1 MLCDPCFDNWFCIAT
16 PSCDLLSM
24 DNPSEELDSLLL
36 RTKSSTST
44 RSTTSSDYDRY
55 LQLATEKNPV
65 MLLELDQD
73 GTIRYLSDLWDTLVG
88 PRTTSQISE
97 LIVGSEQDKHVFH
110 RAMEMM
116 LANEEVSYTVTFNV
130 QRTKKEFDGEKET
143 QEEITNET
151 DDNNDDE
158 QADVAMDDDGV
169 MTLEACGILLRDN
182 ATQLVTHSMWT
193 VKPYQPCLMG
203 NELEAILPAD
213 LIKRLGFGATI
224 FAEYLKA
231 IEFDQILY
239 EADLPSPKME
249 LCRVCETFVPAW
261 WLETHSRHCI
271 CEHKIDSFVHLLHDN
286 LVEQLT
292 LLQNASLSE
301 YKSLPINLRS
311 RSTEM
316 VVAQLQELCE
326 IAINVNPS
334 EIRIQPNDN
343 LTTEDLLANPMNLTQ
358 NNASRVYDFSPRSK
372 WNIENVKNWKLA
384 MEEEINQEKGLELL
398 VSDTIDL
405 ARNKADAILRLDN
418 AMTYSLRIKNEV
430 DNWVLQL
437 IILQIENNR
446 INSGQ
451 FTGYDDTDPAIV
463 SAENTAEHKNSVLD
477 DEKLPSAT
485 PFDVNEI
492 MNEKPSSARA
502 VESIPGS
509 ISNVK
514 IASPQPYRAQ
524 QNEIFAPS
532 YLVNDQIA
540 ETSSKDLTVRSAQR
554 QGRRELDSY
563 SGRGS
568 RRSTTSS
575 LSRSLTPKQRISRPS
590 PSPSGHYV
598 VGSKKDDQA
607 EGETMENSE
616 SSQSSLPTFVSNRN
630 HVSIGPSI
638 VPKLKSTIS
647 VTPGRNSP
655 LPLTA
660 AQMSRK
666 SSSTKLNQEKSPIV
680 SPFASARDY
689 LTPEQYP
696 NMLNI
701 PKQPLSPLLL
711 ATNQSKISAPSIK
724 DYDILK
730 PISKGAY
737 GSVYLSRK
745 KVTGDYFAIKVL
757 KKSDMI
763 AKNQTTNVK
772 SERAIMMV
780 QSDKPYV
787 ARLFASFQN
796 KDNLFLVMEY
806 LPGGDLATL
815 IKMMGSL
822 PSEWTKQYISE
833 VIVGV
838 DDMHQLGII
847 HHDLKPDNLL
857 IDSNGHVKLTDFGL
871 SRAGLIRRHQ
881 HHPSSTRL
889 SLSSSYGISGSPI
902 EPKNNSYHHRKRSS
916 TSTNYSNH
924 SGNNIPSRSRQN
936 SIKQDAMEL
945 HGSFNIMREGS
956 HDKPSSDS
964 PSALH
969 PTSEISALH
978 RSDSQMS
985 FSFMNL
991 SRSSTPTPPLIS
1003 AYHGRNSST
1012 DTPVDLSTPNDLAL
1026 FNPEDS
1032 RQEKSFF
1039 GTPDYLAPETI
1050 EGTGEDDS
1058 CDWWSVGCI
1067 LFELL
1072 FGYPP
1077 FHASSPEKVFTNI
1090 LSGTIE
1096 WPEFS
1101 SSEEKKSF
1109 ESSDVKDLIENLLVV
1124 DPTKRLG
1131 FNGAQEIKEHPYFKD
1146 VDWENVY
1153 EEEASFVP
1161 AVEHPEDTN
1170 YFDLRGAILE
1180 DFGDEDDVPSAP
1192 LPSVDA
1198 ATGFGQLL
1206 VTDDNVKKTPS
1217 TASSYNPESVVNTPV
1232 NKLSISSVLESV
1244 SPESSSRSSLPVKH
1258 MPLAIPPHMRD
1269 RRISKLNDSQ
1279 TEFGSFYFRN
1289 LSALDKANKDAINRL
1304 KSEHMTDNAGLH
1316 RRASSVSYVSSSSD
1330 SSNSKVRNGK
1340 VSVNGSPV
1348 GGKPMSTSD
1357 SPYFGSSSPDLSTC
1371 IDTSMLSRKG
1381 SGDNNVQTPASSYFM
1396 SWNDESPSSTK
1407 VRSPLSP
1414 PNVTSPTSP
1423 TFAPP
1428 TSSYSVRTRLMTK
1441 SSSQRTSSGD
1451 ISAEENDRLS
1461 AILKVNS
1468 LRYRRRSGRKSS
1480 ASSDFNYRLDVLVC
1494 EPIPIHRYR
1503 VTKDLESLGCT
1514 VVSVGAGDEL
1524 VSRATSG
1531 VKFDLIITA
1540 LKLPKLGAVDI
1551 VKLLKQTNSVNATT
1565 PVVAITNY
1573 YQEALNGNVFDDVL
1587 EKPVNHDQ
1595 LRRITAKYTLEKV
1608 EQQEDTIVSDSEF
1621 SQ

>member
-1 MLCDPCFDNWFCIAT
+1 
-16 PSCDLLSM
+16 M
-24 DNPSEELDSLLL
+24 DNPSGEDQGSLLL
-36 RTKSSTST
+36 RTKSSTSS
-44 RSTTSSDYDRY
+44 RSTTSSNYDRY

-73 GTIRYLSDLWDTLVG
+73 GTIRYLSELWDKIVG
-88 PRTTSQISE
+88 PRSTSQISE

-116 LANEEVSYTVTFNV
+116 LSNENVSYTVTFNV
-130 QRTKKEFDGEKET
+130 LTSDKNEDKDADYELDT
-143 QEEITNET
+143 TNEN
-151 DDNNDDE
+151 DDNNDNGRT
-158 QADVAMDDDGV
+158 DVAIEEDNI

-182 ATQLVTHSMWT
+182 STQLFTHSMWT
-193 VKPYQPCLMG
+193 VKPFQPFLVE
-203 NELEAILPAD
+203 NELEVTLPPD

-239 EADLPSPKME
+239 ETNLPSPKME

-261 WLETHSRHCI
+261 WLEAHSRNCI
-271 CEHKIDSFVHLLHDN
+271 CEHRIDSFLHLLHDN
-286 LVEQLT
+286 LVEQLA
-292 LLQNASLSE
+292 LLQSESLTE
-301 YKSLPINLRS
+301 YKSLPINMRS
-311 RSTEM
+311 RTTERI
-316 VVAQLQELCE
+316 VAQLQELCE
-326 IAINVNPS
+326 IAIDINQS
-334 EIRIQPNDN
+334 EMRVHQNEDIS
-343 LTTEDLLANPMNLTQ
+343 TEALLANPMNLTQ
-358 NNASRVYDFSPRSK
+358 STSMGAYDFSPNSK
-372 WNIENVKNWKLA
+372 WNIENVQNWQLSMK
-384 MEEEINQEKGLELL
+384 EELSQDEGLNLL
-398 VSDTIDL
+398 VSDTVDL
-405 ARNKADAILRLDN
+405 AKKKVDAILRLDN

-430 DNWVLQL
+430 NNWVLQL
-437 IILQIENNR
+437 ILLQIENNR
-446 INSGQ
+446 MNAGLYTDYDGKELGIISEENSG
-451 FTGYDDTDPAIV
+451 G
-463 SAENTAEHKNSVLD
+463 HKNSVLD
-477 DEKLPSAT
+477 DEKLPSASSCAISDT
-485 PFDVNEI
+485 VIEQS
-492 MNEKPSSARA
+492 SSARTA
-502 VESIPGS
+502 EPALSA

-514 IASPQPYRAQ
+514 IASPQPHRVQ
-524 QNEIFAPS
+524 QSEIFAPS

-540 ETSSKDLTVRSAQR
+540 ETSSKDTTIRHTQR
-554 QGRRELDSY
+554 QGRRNGEHDLGTGH
-563 SGRGS
+563 SG
-568 RRSTTSS
+568 S
-575 LSRSLTPKQRISRPS
+575 LSRSLTPKQRIESHPS
-590 PSPSGHYV
+590 QSPSGYYSLE
-598 VGSKKDDQA
+598 SKKDEQVD
-607 EGETMENSE
+607 GEIVENSE
-616 SSQSSLPTFVSNRN
+616 SSQSSLPALISNRQ
-630 HVSIGPSI
+630 HTTGSSI

-647 VTPGRNSP
+647 LTPGRNSP
-655 LPLTA
+655 LPHSLTA

-666 SSSTKLNQEKSPIV
+666 SSSTKLNQERSPIV
-680 SPFASARDY
+680 SPFASAKDY
-689 LTPEQYP
+689 LTPEQHP
-696 NMLNI
+696 NLLSI

-711 ATNQSKISAPSIK
+711 ATNQLKNSTPSIR

-745 KVTGDYFAIKVL
+745 KLTGEYFAIKVL

-763 AKNQTTNVK
+763 AKNQITNVK

-806 LPGGDLATL
+806 LPGGDLAAL

-838 DDMHQLGII
+838 EDMHQLGII

-871 SRAGLIRRHQ
+871 SRAGLVRRHQ
-881 HHPSSTRL
+881 HNPPSTRL

-902 EPKNNSYHHRKRSS
+902 ESKNVTGHNRKRSS
-916 TSTNYSNH
+916 TSTNCSNH
-924 SGNNIPSRSRQN
+924 SGSKVPPRSRQN
-936 SIKQDAMEL
+936 SIKQE
-945 HGSFNIMREGS
+945 NIEAHCSPHILKEGS
-956 HDKPSSDS
+956 YEKPPIDS
-964 PSALH
+964 PANFHLSN
-969 PTSEISALH
+969 EISALH

-985 FSFMNL
+985 FSFMNP
-991 SRSSTPTPPLIS
+991 SRSTTPTPPLVGS
-1003 AYHGRNSST
+1003 FQGRSGST
-1012 DTPVDLSTPNDLAL
+1012 DMPVDLSTPSDLAL
-1026 FNPEDS
+1026 FNPDDS
-1032 RQEKSFF
+1032 RQEMNFF

-1050 EGTGEDDS
+1050 EGTGEDDT

-1067 LFELL
+1067 LFELI

-1090 LSGTIE
+1090 LSGVIE
-1096 WPEFS
+1096 WPDFS
-1101 SSEEKKSF
+1101 SPEDKLAF
-1109 ESSDVKDLIENLLVV
+1109 ESSHAKDLIERLLVV
-1124 DPTKRLG
+1124 DPSKRLG
-1131 FNGAQEIKEHPYFKD
+1131 FNGAQEIKDHPYFKD

-1161 AVEHPEDTN
+1161 AVEHPEDTD

-1192 LPSVDA
+1192 LPSADA
-1198 ATGFGQLL
+1198 PTGFGQLL
-1206 VTDDNVKKTPS
+1206 YADENIKKTPS
-1217 TASSYNPESVVNTPV
+1217 TASSNNPVSIVNTPV

-1244 SPESSSRSSLPVKH
+1244 SPENSSRSSLPVKH

-1304 KSEHMTDNAGLH
+1304 KSKHMTDSVGVH
-1316 RRASSVSYVSSSSD
+1316 RRASSVSYISSSSD
-1330 SSNSKVRNGK
+1330 SSNCKTRTGK
-1340 VSVNGSPV
+1340 VSATGSPV
-1348 GGKPMSTSD
+1348 CGKPTSTSD
-1357 SPYFGSSSPDLSTC
+1357 SPYFGSSSPDLSISIETAG
-1371 IDTSMLSRKG
+1371 LSRKG

-1396 SWNDESPSSTK
+1396 PWNDESPSSTK
-1407 VRSPLSP
+1407 IRSPLSP
-1414 PNVTSPTSP
+1414 SNVTSPTSP
-1423 TFAPP
+1423 TFAPAA
-1428 TSSYSVRTRLMTK
+1428 SSNSVRTRLTTK
-1441 SSSQRTSSGD
+1441 CSSQRTSSGD
-1451 ISAEENDRLS
+1451 ISAEENDRLA

-1480 ASSDFNYRLDVLVC
+1480 ASSDLNYRMDVLVC

-1531 VKFDLIITA
+1531 IKFDLIITA

-1551 VKLLKQTNSVNATT
+1551 VKLLKQTNGINATT
-1565 PVVAITNY
+1565 PVVAVTNY
-1573 YQEALNGNVFDDVL
+1573 YQEAVNGNVFDDVL
-1587 EKPVNHDQ
+1587 EKPVNYDQ
-1595 LRRITAKYTLEKV
+1595 LRKVAAKYALEKV
-1608 EQQEDTIVSDSEF
+1608 EKQEDTIVSDSEF

>member
-1 MLCDPCFDNWFCIAT
+1 
-16 PSCDLLSM
+16 M
-24 DNPSEELDSLLL
+24 DNPSGEDQGSVLL
-36 RTKSSTST
+36 RTKSSTSS
-44 RSTTSSDYDRY
+44 RSTSSSNYDTY

-73 GTIRYLSDLWDTLVG
+73 GTIRYLSELWDKIVG

-110 RAMEMM
+110 RTMEMM
-116 LANEEVSYTVTFNV
+116 LSDENVSYTVTFNV
-130 QRTKKEFDGEKET
+130 LTNRNENEDSSDENGNEQGDAGE
-143 QEEITNET
+143 
-151 DDNNDDE
+151 DNI
-158 QADVAMDDDGV
+158 

-182 ATQLVTHSMWT
+182 STQLFTHSMWT
-193 VKPYQPCLMG
+193 VKPFQPLLVE
-203 NELEAILPAD
+203 NELEAILPPD

-239 EADLPSPKME
+239 DTDLPSPKME

-261 WLETHSRHCI
+261 WLETHSRNCI
-271 CEHKIDSFVHLLHDN
+271 CEHRIDSFLHLLHDN
-286 LVEQLT
+286 LVEQLA
-292 LLQNASLSE
+292 LLQSESLTE

-311 RSTEM
+311 PTTQM
-316 VVAQLQELCE
+316 IVAQLQELCE
-326 IAINVNPS
+326 IAININQS
-334 EIRIQPNDN
+334 EMRVQQNEDIS
-343 LTTEDLLANPMNLTQ
+343 TEALVANPTSLIQSTSSG
-358 NNASRVYDFSPRSK
+358 AYDFSPSSK
-372 WNIENVKNWKLA
+372 WNIENVQNWQLSIK
-384 MEEEINQEKGLELL
+384 EELSLEEGLNLL

-405 ARNKADAILRLDN
+405 AKKKVDAILRLDN

-437 IILQIENNR
+437 ILFQIENNR
-446 INSGQ
+446 MNADHLIDYDGKDLGIISEENSG
-451 FTGYDDTDPAIV
+451 G
-463 SAENTAEHKNSVLD
+463 HKNSVLD
-477 DEKLPSAT
+477 DEKLPSAASYEVSDT
-485 PFDVNEI
+485 VIDQS
-492 MNEKPSSARA
+492 SSAKTA
-502 VESIPGS
+502 EPALSGVSS
-509 ISNVK
+509 VK
-514 IASPQPYRAQ
+514 IASPQPHRPQ
-524 QNEIFAPS
+524 QSEIFAPS

-540 ETSSKDLTVRSAQR
+540 ETSSKDTTMRRIQR
-554 QGRRELDSY
+554 QGRRSREHDLDTGHSER
-563 SGRGS
+563 SGS
-568 RRSTTSS
+568 SS
-575 LSRSLTPKQRISRPS
+575 LSRSLTPKQRIESHYS
-590 PSPSGHYV
+590 QSPSGYYSLE
-598 VGSKKDDQA
+598 SKKDEQVNDEIA
-607 EGETMENSE
+607 ENSE
-616 SSQSSLPTFVSNRN
+616 SSQTSLPAFISNKQHN
-630 HVSIGPSI
+630 TTGSSI

-647 VTPGRNSP
+647 LTPGRNSP
-655 LPLTA
+655 LPHSLTA

-666 SSSTKLNQEKSPIV
+666 SSSTRLNQEKSPIV
-680 SPFASARDY
+680 SPFASAKDY
-689 LTPEQYP
+689 LTPEQHP
-696 NMLNI
+696 NLLSI

-711 ATNQSKISAPSIK
+711 ATNQLKNSTPSIK

-745 KVTGDYFAIKVL
+745 KLTGEYFAIKVL

-763 AKNQTTNVK
+763 AKNQITNVK

-806 LPGGDLATL
+806 LPGGDLAAL

-838 DDMHQLGII
+838 EDMHQLGII

-857 IDSNGHVKLTDFGL
+857 IDSKGHVKLTDFGL
-871 SRAGLIRRHQ
+871 SRAGLVRRHQ
-881 HHPSSTRL
+881 HNPSPTRL
-889 SLSSSYGISGSPI
+889 SLTSSYGISGSPI
-902 EPKNNSYHHRKRSS
+902 EPKNVASHHRKRSS
-916 TSTNYSNH
+916 TSTNCSNH
-924 SGNNIPSRSRQN
+924 SSSKVSSRSRQN
-936 SIKQDAMEL
+936 SIKQENMEPHCSPHIL
-945 HGSFNIMREGS
+945 KEGF
-956 HDKPSSDS
+956 HEKPPIDS
-964 PSALH
+964 PSNLL
-969 PTSEISALH
+969 SNNDISALH

-985 FSFMNL
+985 FSFMNT
-991 SRSSTPTPPLIS
+991 SRSTTPTPPLIGS
-1003 AYHGRNSST
+1003 FQGRSGST
-1012 DTPVDLSTPNDLAL
+1012 DMPIDLSTPSDLAL
-1026 FNPEDS
+1026 FNPDDS
-1032 RQEKSFF
+1032 RQEKNFF

-1050 EGTGEDDS
+1050 EGTGEDDT

-1067 LFELL
+1067 LFELI

-1090 LSGTIE
+1090 LSGVIE
-1096 WPEFS
+1096 WPDFS
-1101 SSEEKKSF
+1101 SPEDKEAF
-1109 ESSDVKDLIENLLVV
+1109 ESSHAKDLIERLLVV
-1124 DPTKRLG
+1124 DPSKRLG
-1131 FNGAQEIKEHPYFKD
+1131 FNGAQEIKDHPYFKD

-1153 EEEASFVP
+1153 DEEASFVP
-1161 AVEHPEDTN
+1161 AVEHPEDTD

-1192 LPSVDA
+1192 LPSADTP
-1198 ATGFGQLL
+1198 TGFGQLL
-1206 VTDDNVKKTPS
+1206 DVDESIKKTPS
-1217 TASSYNPESVVNTPV
+1217 TASSNNPVGIINTPV

-1244 SPESSSRSSLPVKH
+1244 SPENSSRSSLPVKH

-1304 KSEHMTDNAGLH
+1304 KSKHMTENVGVH
-1316 RRASSVSYVSSSSD
+1316 RRASSVSYISSSSD
-1330 SSNSKVRNGK
+1330 SSNCKARTGK
-1340 VSVNGSPV
+1340 VSATSSPV
-1348 GGKPMSTSD
+1348 CGKPTSTSD
-1357 SPYFGSSSPDLSTC
+1357 SPYFGSSSPDLS
-1371 IDTSMLSRKG
+1371 ISIEAGGLSRKG
-1381 SGDNNVQTPASSYFM
+1381 SGDNNLQTPASSYFM
-1396 SWNDESPSSTK
+1396 PWNDESPSSTK
-1407 VRSPLSP
+1407 IRSPLSP

-1428 TSSYSVRTRLMTK
+1428 ASSNSVRTRLTTK
-1441 SSSQRTSSGD
+1441 CSSQRTSSGD
-1451 ISAEENDRLS
+1451 ISAEENDRLA

-1480 ASSDFNYRLDVLVC
+1480 ASSDLNYRMDVLVC

-1514 VVSVGAGDEL
+1514 VVSVGAGDDL

-1531 VKFDLIITA
+1531 IKFDLIITA

-1551 VKLLKQTNSVNATT
+1551 VKLLKQTNSINATT
-1565 PVVAITNY
+1565 PVVAVTNY
-1573 YQEALNGNVFDDVL
+1573 YQEAVNGNVFDDVL
-1587 EKPVNHDQ
+1587 EKPVNYDQ
-1595 LRRITAKYTLEKV
+1595 LRKVIAKYALEKV
-1608 EQQEDTIVSDSEF
+1608 EKQEDTIISDSEF